1 MATAGGGGSK
11 KGGKRGGGG
20 GAGGGKMGNRPKPG
34 ELIFDANF
42 ESGNIG
48 EVAKLTDA
56 EYDLTIRH
64 DSNNPKYRLWF
75 YFRVRNA
82 KKSQKVLFNITNLC
96 KSRSLYRDGM
106 RCAFLQSWTVRL
118 Q

>member
-48 EVAKLTDA
+48 EVAKL
-56 EYDLTIRH
+56 
-64 DSNNPKYRLWF
+64 N
-75 YFRVRNA
+75 
-82 KKSQKVLFNITNLC
+82 KSL
-96 KSRSLYRDGM
+96 
-106 RCAFLQSWTVRL
+106 
-118 Q
+118 